1 MKMSA
6 DAAPFIPP
14 QVAASQAVNPDE
26 EEKKLEQWMSMGTKF
41 IEKLGTWYAVN
52 QDYRIFA
59 VSDPSDKCAQNL
71 KHCLDHSF
79 KDHKHAQIITS
90 DLT

>member
-26 EEKKLEQWMSMGTKF
+26 EEKKLEQ
-41 IEKLGTWYAVN
+41 
-52 QDYRIFA
+52 
-59 VSDPSDKCAQNL
+59 
-71 KHCLDHSF
+71 
-79 KDHKHAQIITS
+79 
-90 DLT
+90 